1 MCPSSEGTLSPL
13 ATFFSLQLQMAQ
25 QGSSEKEKQD
35 FLIADLNLKVAVATF
50 KN

>member
-13 ATFFSLQLQMAQ
+13 AAFFSLQLQMAQ

-35 FLIADLNLKVAVATF
+35 FLIADLNLKVSVTTF